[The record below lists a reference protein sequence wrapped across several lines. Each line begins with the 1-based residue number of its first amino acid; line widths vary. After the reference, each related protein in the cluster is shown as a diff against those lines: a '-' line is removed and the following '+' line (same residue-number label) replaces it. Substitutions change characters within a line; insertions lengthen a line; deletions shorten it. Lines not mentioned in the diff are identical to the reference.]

1 MSPKELFSH
10 ARTGRTSLCDTA
22 LTRSQTGYSQR
33 NLIKLMEKIVAHND
47 GRMRCVCSKRI
58 YEEAFG
64 LDGIDPCKSVLDR
77 SKLVEEGNI
86 QGNLCSG

>member
-1 MSPKELFSH
+1 
-10 ARTGRTSLCDTA
+10 
-22 LTRSQTGYSQR
+22 
-33 NLIKLMEKIVAHND
+33 MEKIVAHND